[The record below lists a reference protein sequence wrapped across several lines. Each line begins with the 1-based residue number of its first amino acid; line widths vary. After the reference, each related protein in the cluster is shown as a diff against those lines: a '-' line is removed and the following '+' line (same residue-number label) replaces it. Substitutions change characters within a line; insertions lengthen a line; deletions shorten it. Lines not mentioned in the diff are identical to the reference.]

1 MDRLTSLTVFTRVV
15 DSGGFSAAA
24 RRLNMSATMVSS
36 HVQALEDH
44 LGARLLNRTT
54 RKVNLT
60 EVGKAYYERCTQI
73 LAELEE
79 ADRVA
84 GALQSMP
91 RGTLRIY
98 TSTHVVRFLAPV
110 IAEFMALYPEVLVEL
125 SMGERMVDLVEEGI
139 DLAIRTIL
147 PPDTSLIVR
156 RLTPWRHFLCG
167 APAYLE
173 KYGAPQRLEDL
184 ARHNCLGYA
193 FYPFGDEWRF
203 TGPDGEPA
211 AVRVSGNLLSAS
223 GETLRHVALAGQGLF
238 LAPSFIAGEDLRAGR
253 LVGVLDGY
261 RPVDFA
267 INAIYP
273 HRHHLSAKVRSF
285 IDLAVARFAAQRQW
299 LAPDAAA

>member
-54 RKVNLT
+54 RKVSLT
-60 EVGKAYYERCTQI
+60 EVGKVYYERCVQI
-73 LAELEE
+73 LAELAE

-98 TSTHVVRFLAPV
+98 TNTHIVRFLAPV
-110 IAEFMALYPEVLVEL
+110 ITEFLTLYPDVSIEL
-125 SMGERMVDLVEEGI
+125 GMGERMVDLVEEGI
-139 DLAIRTIL
+139 DLAIRTL
-147 PPDTSLIVR
+147 QPSDASLIVR
-156 RLTPWRHFLCG
+156 RLSPWQHFLCA

-173 KYGAPQRLEDL
+173 KHGMPQVLEDL
-184 ARHNCLGYA
+184 TRHNCLRYA

-203 TGPDGEPA
+203 IGPDGKPA

-223 GETLRHVALAGQGLF
+223 GETLQHVALAGQGLF

-253 LVGVLDGY
+253 LVQVLEAY
-261 RPVDFA
+261 RPMEFA

-273 HRHHLSAKVRSF
+273 HRHHLSAKVRAF
-285 IDLAVARFAAQRQW
+285 IDLAAARFAAHRQT
-299 LAPDAAA
+299 LAPDVAA